1 MKILD
6 AFQWILLA
14 FTILRLDKIF
24 KLIPRLLLL
33 KLLPFVEGVVIA
45 KEIVLQ
51 FRQFSFNGP
60 WVPLRHNIK
69 FFMGWLHLIMYL
81 NQFLIFQ
88 INGLKGRRKRYFL
101 QVGRRGRTTEKPL
114 LQYDPFLFSL
124 LHRSIR
130 FQNR

>member
-1 MKILD
+1 MKIHD

-60 WVPLRHNIK
+60 WVSLRHNIK